1 MKIKITLSFIIC
13 LSIISCERQKDDRK
27 LITCGKEPM
36 PKYDYRA
43 TIQGEMTPEIDS
55 ILRIEKKRDV
65 FKPCRTITYRA
76 KFYNEKGVIIS
87 NEKIEVTPTG
97 NRWEYQ
103 PEKQDEII
111 INYYFNPDS
120 VKYVNSFQLNKS
132 ILERKWQNQET
143 TGIIENVEEIW
154 THPFRSN
161 QYNFTQVAPFPQ
173 IELPLEI
180 GKKWSDNKISL
191 REGFGDW
198 NNMKVKSEFEVIE
211 NRDIQTEYGGFKNS
225 WKIKAI
231 STFPLGQ
238 SELVYWYQKNYGFV
252 KLEYVNYGNQR
263 LEIEIIKIKKTAGN
277 NVYKK

>member
-1 MKIKITLSFIIC
+1 MRIQIIINLIIC
-13 LSIISCERQKDDRK
+13 LCAISCGNQKNETK
-27 LITCGKEPM
+27 LISCGDEPM

-43 TIQGEMTPEIDS
+43 TVQGEMTPEIDS

-76 KFYNEKGVIIS
+76 KFYNEKGGIIS
-87 NEKIEVTPTG
+87 NETIEVTPTG
-97 NRWEYQ
+97 SRWEYQ
-103 PEKQDEII
+103 PEKQDEIT

-132 ILERKWQNQET
+132 SLERKWQNQEI
-143 TGIIENVEEIW
+143 TGIIENVEKIW

-173 IELPLEI
+173 IELPIEI

-198 NNMKVKSEFEVIE
+198 SNIKVKSEFEVIE
-211 NRDIQTEYGGFKNS
+211 KNHIQTEYGEFENS
-225 WKIKAI
+225 WKIRAI
-231 STFPLGQ
+231 SIFPLGQ
-238 SELVYWYQKNYGFV
+238 SELVYWYNADFGFV
-252 KLEYVNYGNQR
+252 KLEYINYGNQR
-263 LEIEIIKIKKTAGN
+263 LDIEIIEVRKNGR
-277 NVYKK
+277 